1 MAHCPWRKHWFS
13 IKSEDLPIFTIPT
26 FEKTRFFWP
35 PAPGKIPR
43 VGRGRWSGHAQRPP
57 QKVHLPPKPQDNG
70 ASTAEI
76 HGDSWSSITS
86 KFGYLRTHKKRVT
99 RIINPTVT
107 LG

>member
-1 MAHCPWRKHWFS
+1 MAKTLVFHKKWGSANFYHTNLRK
-13 IKSEDLPIFTIPT
+13 
-26 FEKTRFFWP
+26 KTRFFWR

-57 QKVHLPPKPQDNG
+57 QEVHLPPKPQDNG
-70 ASTAEI
+70 ASTAEF
-76 HGDSWSSITS
+76 HGDSWTSNTS
-86 KFGYLRTHKKRVT
+86 KLLDIWTHKKRVT